1 MNETIKKF
9 KKIISDYTKRGYLG
23 FKLYYR
29 KEYSVKDLKTY
40 YIIMMDFRSKRKWKY
55 VSHME
60 DSLMDL
66 SGISLVE
73 LSQTPIEPILNAA
86 IAVGIFTLIALIVI
100 WNSTR

>member
-1 MNETIKKF
+1 
-9 KKIISDYTKRGYLG
+9 
-23 FKLYYR
+23 
-29 KEYSVKDLKTY
+29 
-40 YIIMMDFRSKRKWKY
+40 
-55 VSHME
+55 
-60 DSLMDL
+60 MDL